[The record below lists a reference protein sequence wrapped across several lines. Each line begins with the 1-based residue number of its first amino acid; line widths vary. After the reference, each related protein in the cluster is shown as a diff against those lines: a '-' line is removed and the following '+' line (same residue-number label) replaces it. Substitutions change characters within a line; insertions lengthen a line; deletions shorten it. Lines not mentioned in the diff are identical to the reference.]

1 MRRVGLALVS
11 AVLMVI
17 GVLVVP
23 AAAAAAPPAPPE
35 PGEAAAAVTSPG
47 GGFVGL
53 PPATAFS
60 GSIAAGATK
69 RVTAQGVPGGAAAWL
84 TLSVANPAAAGAV
97 TVLTA
102 AASVVPAAPNLVFV
116 KGQTTSNSA
125 VVPTSS
131 AGALDLRNSSTRA
144 IALRVDVAGYYQK
157 GTPNSAGLFGPVV
170 PRVVA
175 DAVTIPAKGSATVQ
189 AAGTGGIPATAA
201 VVLATLAVAAPT
213 GSGVLTAY
221 PTGATR
227 PTTQN
232 LTFSAGRPQ
241 ATLSAI
247 RVSAAGKLT
256 LFNNS
261 DVPVTA
267 TLAVGGYFLSGNPTV
282 AAAFQKVAPA
292 VLFATTVAAH
302 GAVKSSVT
310 GRATV
315 PSTGVSAVVI
325 DLSAASST
333 AAGYLTAA
341 ADGASRPSVPLVP
354 FTPGRASVNL
364 VVVPVSA
371 SGSIRVDNVSG
382 GPVGVRG
389 EIVGYYLGA
398 SRLSWAKPRQIN
410 EVAPATFTAISCAS
424 TTFCMAADAGGFYFR
439 FDGHSW
445 SRLSDYGF
453 VGLRYYENK
462 VIRSISC
469 VSANFCAAVT
479 TYSSDVSPPSGTL
492 SLWNGTTWTEQSIEG
507 FGARGVSCS
516 AATFCLATPDDLS
529 VGWATWNGT
538 RWSVADQ
545 SPSIVDLAAVS
556 CASPSFCMALDF
568 FPPVKAERFTA
579 GKWAATA
586 ELTGATLLSCA
597 GTTSCV
603 ATGGSGSYRCASGAW
618 GPAIAAPELTALSCR
633 TATFCV
639 GVGAG
644 TASVFN
650 GSNWSG
656 SVSLMA
662 SQPGT
667 ALVSCVSTSFCVAAR
682 GNQSVTFT
690 GTAWGAPA
698 SIPNDPQAMARVSC
712 AGTAL
717 CVGTDDYDAMAF
729 SAQATADVGTSRLG
743 ITLDPPDF
751 ITDVSCASTTFCL
764 ATIDGSFAET
774 FIYNGATWRSSG
786 LDQQSGDF
794 VILESLS
801 CASSTFCAAVG
812 TTTYLFGGTNWTQS
826 ADQSLTQVSCVSP
839 TFCLATGPNGDTA
852 PGISTVFNGVT
863 WSQPVPVGDSRGGAP
878 VSLSCRSATF
888 CVGVDG
894 KGRMLTF
901 SGTSWSGPTTVAGA
915 DSLVAVSCATA
926 GACVAVSSAGK
937 AVQFT
942 GSGWGSPIT
951 IDTIGRP
958 TDVSCPS
965 ATVCVVVD
973 DTGKAVVGTA

>member
-1 MRRVGLALVS
+1 MRRVGLVLVS

-17 GVLVVP
+17 GVLVMP
-23 AAAAAAPPAPPE
+23 AAAAAAPPAAPE
-35 PGEAAAAVTSPG
+35 PGTAAAAVTSPG

-97 TVLTA
+97 TVFTA
-102 AASVVPAAPNLVFV
+102 AASVVPAAPNLAFV
-116 KGQTTSNSA
+116 KGQATSNSA

-131 AGALDLRNSSTRA
+131 AGALDLRNSSTQA

-189 AAGTGGIPATAA
+189 ATGAGGIPSTAA
-201 VVLATLAVAAPT
+201 VVLATLVVAAPT

-247 RVSAAGKLT
+247 RVNAAGKLT
-256 LFNNS
+256 LSNNS
-261 DVPVTA
+261 DVPVTV
-267 TLAVGGYFLSGNPTV
+267 TMAVGGYHLGGNPTV

-310 GRATV
+310 GKATV

-341 ADGASRPSVPLVP
+341 ADGAPRPSVPLVT

-371 SGSIRVDNVSG
+371 SGAIRVDNVSG
-382 GPVGVRG
+382 GSVGVRG

-410 EVAPATFTAISCAS
+410 EVAPAAFTAISCAS
-424 TTFCMAADAGGFYFR
+424 TTFCMAADSGGFYFR

-445 SRLSDYGF
+445 SRLNDYGF

-479 TYSSDVSPPSGTL
+479 TYSSDVSPPSAH
-492 SLWNGTTWTEQSIEG
+492 SIIVEREDLDRTDHRRVRCPRGLVLGGDLLPGDARRLLGGLGNLERNQVVGRGPESVDRRPRGGVLPVLVLLHGPG
-507 FGARGVSCS
+507 FLPAGQGRAVHHRKMGCDGRPDRSHPAVLRRHDVLCGNRGQRV
-516 AATFCLATPDDLS
+516 L
-529 VGWATWNGT
+529 
-538 RWSVADQ
+538 
-545 SPSIVDLAAVS
+545 
-556 CASPSFCMALDF
+556 
-568 FPPVKAERFTA
+568 PVCERR
-579 GKWAATA
+579 
-586 ELTGATLLSCA
+586 L
-597 GTTSCV
+597 
-603 ATGGSGSYRCASGAW
+603 
-618 GPAIAAPELTALSCR
+618 
-633 TATFCV
+633 
-639 GVGAG
+639 GAG
-644 TASVFN
+644 HRRAGVDC
-650 GSNWSG
+650 
-656 SVSLMA
+656 
-662 SQPGT
+662 
-667 ALVSCVSTSFCVAAR
+667 ALLQDGDLLRRCRSRDRVGLQRDELVRIGVAAGEPARNRAGLVRVDVVLVAAR

-729 SAQATADVGTSRLG
+729 SAQAAAADVGTSRLG
-743 ITLDPPDF
+743 ITLDPPDV
-751 ITDVSCASTTFCL
+751 ITDVFCRARPSAWPPSTDRSPRPSSTT
-764 ATIDGSFAET
+764 APP
-774 FIYNGATWRSSG
+774 GA
-786 LDQQSGDF
+786 
-794 VILESLS
+794 
-801 CASSTFCAAVG
+801 AAV
-812 TTTYLFGGTNWTQS
+812 W
-826 ADQSLTQVSCVSP
+826 
-839 TFCLATGPNGDTA
+839 
-852 PGISTVFNGVT
+852 ISSRVT
-863 WSQPVPVGDSRGGAP
+863 
-878 VSLSCRSATF
+878 L
-888 CVGVDG
+888 
-894 KGRMLTF
+894 
-901 SGTSWSGPTTVAGA
+901 
-915 DSLVAVSCATA
+915 
-926 GACVAVSSAGK
+926 
-937 AVQFT
+937 
-942 GSGWGSPIT
+942 
-951 IDTIGRP
+951 
-958 TDVSCPS
+958 
-965 ATVCVVVD
+965 
-973 DTGKAVVGTA
+973 